1 MKKLFRRISI
11 WLGLAEPTWWEN
23 VESDPVPM
31 IGGRHLMDALNHR
44 RA

>member
-1 MKKLFRRISI
+1 MKKLIRKIAI
-11 WLGLAEPTWWEN
+11 WFGLVEPSWWEN